1 VGQKTGWATDVNG
14 ATETEWQRKGR
25 KRNTGQLFAGLAA
38 TDFEGGLVLH
48 FGQEHQNIRT
58 PEDQNIRKKE
68 GTRTDAD
75 TSGTDAD
82 GSGGIEYRML
92 YRQLILK
99 ERWIGSRVAFS
110 LKGNS
115 S

>member
-58 PEDQNIRKKE
+58 SGHQNIRRSEHQKIRRSKIRTSEKKKE
-68 GTRTDAD
+68 RGPTRTLPGL
-75 TSGTDAD
+75 TRTGPGVSNTEC
-82 GSGGIEYRML
+82 SI
-92 YRQLILK
+92 
-99 ERWIGSRVAFS
+99 
-110 LKGNS
+110 GNS
-115 S
+115 F

>member
-58 PEDQNIRKKE
+58 SEHQKIRTSEKKKE
-68 GTRTDAD
+68 RGPTRTLPGL
-75 TSGTDAD
+75 TRTGPGVSNTEC
-82 GSGGIEYRML
+82 SI
-92 YRQLILK
+92 
-99 ERWIGSRVAFS
+99 
-110 LKGNS
+110 GNS
-115 S
+115 F